1 MALSPKHI
9 IGRITKV
16 DFPRL
21 GALQISAKV
30 DTGAYRTVVH
40 CEWAKVIRVRG
51 ERRLKVLFQLP
62 GGVEKTIRFRKFN
75 RRTIKNS
82 FGEKES
88 RYCVSLQM
96 NIEGHAVRSSVSLTD
111 RSGMRYPV
119 LIGRKTLRGRFL
131 VDVAGSERSAG
142 HT

>member
-1 MALSPKHI
+1 MNPAQKHI
-9 IGRITKV
+9 IGKITRV

-21 GALQISAKV
+21 GAEQVAAKV

-40 CEWAKVIRVRG
+40 CEWIKVVKVRG
-51 ERRLKVLFQLP
+51 ERHLKVQFLLP
-62 GGVEKTIRFRKFN
+62 GGFEKTLRFRKFN

-88 RYCVSLQM
+88 RYCVTLQM
-96 NIEGHAVRSSVSLTD
+96 KIEGHAVRSSVSLTD

-119 LIGRKTLRGRFL
+119 LIGRKTLRGRFI
-131 VDVAGSERSAG
+131 VDVT
-142 HT
+142 H

>member
-1 MALSPKHI
+1 MIDQPKHI

-21 GALQISAKV
+21 GAQQIPAKV

-40 CEWAKVIRVRG
+40 CEQVKVVRVRG
-51 ERRLKVLFQLP
+51 IRKLKVLFRLP
-62 GGVEKTIRFRKFN
+62 GGVEKTLRFRHFN

-88 RYCVSLQM
+88 RYCVTLQM
-96 NIEGHAVRSSVSLTD
+96 NLEGHAVRSSVSLTD
-111 RSGMRYPV
+111 RSGMKYPV

-131 VDVAGSERSAG
+131 VDVAG
-142 HT
+142 

>member
-1 MALSPKHI
+1 MIDQPKHI

-21 GALQISAKV
+21 GAQQIPAKV

-40 CEWAKVIRVRG
+40 CEQVKVVRVRG
-51 ERRLKVLFQLP
+51 IRKLKVLFRLP
-62 GGVEKTIRFRKFN
+62 GGVEKTLRFRNFN

-88 RYCVSLQM
+88 RYCVTLQM
-96 NIEGHAVRSSVSLTD
+96 NLEGHAVRSSVSLTD
-111 RSGMRYPV
+111 RSGMKYPV

-131 VDVAGSERSAG
+131 VDVAG
-142 HT
+142 

>member
-1 MALSPKHI
+1 MIDQPKHI

-21 GALQISAKV
+21 GAQQIPAKV

-40 CEWAKVIRVRG
+40 CEQVKVVRVRG
-51 ERRLKVLFQLP
+51 IRKLKVLFRLP
-62 GGVEKTIRFRKFN
+62 GGVEKTLRFRHFN

-88 RYCVSLQM
+88 RYCVTLQM
-96 NIEGHAVRSSVSLTD
+96 NLEGHAVRSSVSLTD
-111 RSGMRYPV
+111 RSGMKYPV
-119 LIGRKTLRGRFL
+119 LIGRKTLRGMFL
-131 VDVAGSERSAG
+131 VDVAG
-142 HT
+142 